1 MAYPSESQECWN
13 IYQCAFVA
21 AKQIFI
27 LEITIELAH
36 KFQLL
41 WGIEKNTN
49 LQKFTCALGNRQNT
63 FEC

>member
-1 MAYPSESQECWN
+1 MAYPSESQESWN
-13 IYQCAFVA
+13 VLLLLQNRF
-21 AKQIFI
+21 FI

-41 WGIEKNTN
+41 WGIEKKNTN
-49 LQKFTCALGNRQNT
+49 LQKFTCALGNRQNI